1 MVDWGSVVH
10 GGVVDGVVDSRGS
23 VDSVVDDG
31 GGVDNRGVVDNGSV
45 VDDGGDNLG
54 GGDVLRVLGLTLV
67 GNLGNVSLLEF
78 EALVK
83 TTKVINFIY

>member
-10 GGVVDGVVDSRGS
+10 GGVVDGVVDNRGS

-31 GGVDNRGVVDNGSV
+31 GGVDDRGVVDNGSVVDDRGV

-54 GGDVLRVLGLTLV
+54 GGDVLRVLGLALV

-78 EALVK
+78 EYLVK
-83 TTKVINFIY
+83 QRK

>member
-1 MVDWGSVVH
+1 MGTQLYNSHYRYSCELFSVELLVASWL
-10 GGVVDGVVDSRGS
+10 V
-23 VDSVVDDG
+23 G
-31 GGVDNRGVVDNGSV
+31 GG
-45 VDDGGDNLG
+45 GGTVGLG
-54 GGDVLRVLGLTLV
+54 LRVLGLTLV

>member
-10 GGVVDGVVDSRGS
+10 GGVVDGVVDNRGS
-23 VDSVVDDG
+23 VDGVVDDG
-31 GGVDNRGVVDNGSV
+31 GGVDDRSVVDNGSV
-45 VDDGGDNLG
+45 VDDGSDNLG

-83 TTKVINFIY
+83 TTKVINFV

>member
-10 GGVVDGVVDSRGS
+10 GGVVDNRGS
-23 VDSVVDDG
+23 VNSVVDDG
-31 GGVDNRGVVDNGSV
+31 GGVDDRGVVDNGSV
-45 VDDGGDNLG
+45 VDDGGDTLG
-54 GGDVLRVLGLTLV
+54 GGDVLRVLVLTLV

>member
-23 VDSVVDDG
+23 VDGVVDDG

-45 VDDGGDNLG
+45 VDDGSDNLG

-67 GNLGNVSLLEF
+67 RNLGNVSLLEF

-83 TTKVINFIY
+83 TTKVINFV

>member
-23 VDSVVDDG
+23 VDGVVDDG
-31 GGVDNRGVVDNGSV
+31 GGVDDRSVVDNRSV
-45 VDDGGDNLG
+45 VDDGSDNLG

-83 TTKVINFIY
+83 TTKVINFV

>member
-1 MVDWGSVVH
+1 M
-10 GGVVDGVVDSRGS
+10 
-23 VDSVVDDG
+23 DDG
-31 GGVDNRGVVDNGSV
+31 GVVDNGSV

-83 TTKVINFIY
+83 TTKVINFDPSR

>member
-10 GGVVDGVVDSRGS
+10 GGVVDGVVDNRGS
-23 VDSVVDDG
+23 VDDRGVVDDG
-31 GGVDNRGVVDNGSV
+31 GGVDDRSVVDNGSV

-83 TTKVINFIY
+83 QRK